1 MVLIQPNPGHALSTQ
16 VIPESPNQ
24 LVRPESSKP
33 RVGISMSL
41 NKVQR
46 TDAIESIETQLHKIR
61 SNIDSLEETFS
72 APIPESVVAAGD
84 DTSFIKRFKGK
95 SKSDIK
101 FITLF
106 KRWFVR
112 ESYSVRLVIDSVSR
126 IQVKTIEFYTLLN
139 FLVPS
144 IVYFQL
150 LPTR

>member
-1 MVLIQPNPGHALSTQ
+1 
-16 VIPESPNQ
+16 
-24 LVRPESSKP
+24 
-33 RVGISMSL
+33 MSL

-46 TDAIESIETQLHKIR
+46 TNTIESIETQLHKIR

>member
-84 DTSFIKRFKGK
+84 DTTFIK
-95 SKSDIK
+95 
-101 FITLF
+101 T
-106 KRWFVR
+106 
-112 ESYSVRLVIDSVSR
+112 
-126 IQVKTIEFYTLLN
+126 IQ
-139 FLVPS
+139 
-144 IVYFQL
+144 
-150 LPTR
+150 R